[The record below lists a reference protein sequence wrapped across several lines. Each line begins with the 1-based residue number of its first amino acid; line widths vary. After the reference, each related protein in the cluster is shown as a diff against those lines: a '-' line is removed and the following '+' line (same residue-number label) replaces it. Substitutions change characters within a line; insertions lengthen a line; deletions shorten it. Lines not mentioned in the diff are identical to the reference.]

1 MKLAGVSYEFSLNTA
16 YTGIIS
22 YDLISSHNCLDYESQ
37 GECGM
42 LYRYLVMVITVMI
55 GTASAPSG
63 PPIPQL
69 RDTEPGIQ
77 LLFTGDPN
85 TTEQGDSPNGPLV
98 SSSCSSGIRFDEMTL
113 QNNYP
118 TIQRLI
124 YPSST
129 VHRL

>member
-55 GTASAPSG
+55 GTASG
-63 PPIPQL
+63 PPILQL

-77 LLFTGDPN
+77 ILFTDDPK
-85 TTEQGDSPNGPLV
+85 TTEQGCSPNGPLA
-98 SSSCSSGIRFDEMTL
+98 SSGSSSGIRFDEMTL